1 MIWGLLMGGS
11 FPVMARQASK
21 TDEDADVA
29 ITVRVYD
36 YVEIPKWLLAQTLR
50 HLSFIMGHAGVRV
63 VTVACTSVEPSQAC
77 GGSPD
82 WSSVLLRIVPHAA
95 ANTRHNQLAFSTGPY
110 ITVDYSRVK
119 EVANRAGVHVDRM
132 LGCVAA
138 HELGHVLLGS
148 NSHSSSGIMVGSW
161 TRRELK
167 EINDMNIWFLPFQ
180 TKRMR
185 ANIVHQ
191 RGQIGTAEAR
201 SVGSNESVNSH
212 WLLRSYN
219 CGWRR
224 KPDVHIEIRGC
235 GCFLRYQQG
244 LYPK

>member
-1 MIWGLLMGGS
+1 
-11 FPVMARQASK
+11 
-21 TDEDADVA
+21 
-29 ITVRVYD
+29 
-36 YVEIPKWLLAQTLR
+36 
-50 HLSFIMGHAGVRV
+50 
-63 VTVACTSVEPSQAC
+63 
-77 GGSPD
+77 
-82 WSSVLLRIVPHAA
+82 VLLRFVPHAA

-119 EVANRAGVHVDRM
+119 EVADRAGVHVDRM

-185 ANIVHQ
+185 DYIVHQ
-191 RGQIGTAEAR
+191 QGQIRTAEAR
-201 SVGSNESVNSH
+201 SVGSNKTVNSQ